1 MTKHV
6 LNMFINIK
14 NGQKSK
20 KNSVKLYQKNICEI
34 FLKLLWDEG
43 FINGY
48 RIISR
53 EKIEIFLKYSKTGD
67 PAINSIKFIS
77 KPSRRVYCSI
87 KQIWKLDSNKTF
99 IIFSTIDGLM
109 SIKDCKKKKLGGEP
123 LIVLN

>member
-14 NGQKSK
+14 NGQRSK
-20 KNSVKLYQKNICEI
+20 KNSVKLYRKSICEI

-53 EKIEIFLKYSKTGD
+53 EKIEIFLKYSNTGD
-67 PAINSIKFIS
+67 PVINSIKFIS

-109 SIKDCKKKKLGGEP
+109 SIKECKKKKLGGEP

>member
-1 MTKHV
+1 
-6 LNMFINIK
+6 MFISIK

-20 KNSVKLYQKNICEI
+20 KNSVKLYRKNICET
-34 FLKLLWDEG
+34 FLDLLWDEG

-48 RIISR
+48 RVIFGKKA
-53 EKIEIFLKYSKTGD
+53 KIEIFLKYSNKGN

-77 KPSRRVYCSI
+77 KPSCRIYCSL

-109 SIKDCKKKKLGGEP
+109 SIKDCKIKKLGGEP
-123 LIVLN
+123 LVILN

>member
-1 MTKHV
+1 
-6 LNMFINIK
+6 MFINIK

-20 KNSVKLYQKNICEI
+20 KNSVKLYRKNICEI
-34 FLKLLWDEG
+34 FLNLLWDEG

-53 EKIEIFLKYSKTGD
+53 EKIEIFLKYSNTGD

-77 KPSRRVYCSI
+77 KPSRRVYCSV